1 MMHLQIDETE
11 HTMFT
16 IMGSD
21 PGVEVA
27 FRGFDHQTDYDNPGP
42 NTQVIYG
49 NILIV
54 SIIPQLIINQ
64 PGL

>member
-1 MMHLQIDETE
+1 
-11 HTMFT
+11 MFT

-42 NTQVIYG
+42 QYTG

-54 SIIPQLIINQ
+54 GIIPQLIINQ

>member
-1 MMHLQIDETE
+1 MRQNT
-11 HTMFT
+11 TMFT

-42 NTQVIYG
+42 QYTG

-54 SIIPQLIINQ
+54 GIIPQLIINQ